1 MSLVQNKPTKSQFT
15 SFIDRIYKK
24 DGKSKQTENRI
35 FSKRL
40 IGECV
45 SVGLVNTMKR
55 CLISKLLFSFKII
68 NTLTAD
74 FNLALPLLKEQFTL
88 KSKLYI

>member
-1 MSLVQNKPTKSQFT
+1 MLLVQNKPTKSQFT

-45 SVGLVNTMKR
+45 CGTGEHNEEMSVIKAVIQL
-55 CLISKLLFSFKII
+55 
-68 NTLTAD
+68 
-74 FNLALPLLKEQFTL
+74 Q
-88 KSKLYI
+88 KSSHSSTQ